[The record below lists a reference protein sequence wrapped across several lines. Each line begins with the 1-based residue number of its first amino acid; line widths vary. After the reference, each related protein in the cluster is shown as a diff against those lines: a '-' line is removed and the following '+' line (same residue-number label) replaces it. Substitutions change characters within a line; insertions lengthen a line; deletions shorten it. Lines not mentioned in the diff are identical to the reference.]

1 MTVIAAVRF
10 DAVCAMAAHAAAR
23 GQWRQSAESSFDD
36 GAGRLIRH
44 AAGRPGLPDEPAA
57 SFAASARPARAC
69 FANAGAAATAAAPTR
84 AIALP
89 VAHQKM
95 EGISIMRNEKS
106 TVFSTLA
113 LGAGLL
119 ICAELAGCGG
129 DDPKP
134 AVQASEFPSCRD
146 TPRVAAVDGYPLYR
160 VSSASLDKC
169 MVAAYYDAGYA
180 IVADGDV
187 DVWGPTD
194 AMPVFQFDSGV
205 AAMEPSG
212 AGSDISTVPVPTSTP
227 VATKDEQPAG
237 FVMAKSPGDDA
248 PVECQLQN
256 GGTDGAAIDNCLR
269 VVREHQSRQRQ
280 GGSTTRSAG
289 IRAAASDD
297 PTTFVGDTR
306 PDPAAWTLLG
316 KSTQAVKLESYSD
329 NWWQADQKTGSATL
343 QFSLYRLNS
352 NTQNDF
358 YLVKAMWETTP
369 VARVNKTHPTSKDA
383 CVKGDYCGY
392 YNNLHEMGFSLSVV
406 RNGVVVAGDI
416 ESYMPHSVG
425 RNKTVAQ
432 KMGGELSFGEKSVGV
447 KVSGEVSTTYN
458 YPALDLL
465 PSASN
470 GTVQFKTSHATGAN
484 DIWNADPTTV
494 GSAGTVAWALFRV
507 PEGDPAVE
515 ESVRINVSKFEGSFG
530 LRSDNDLIS
539 HLYLYSYKLAKP
551 YTISYS
557 PPVFGVKVVNDDGT
571 TRPVPVG
578 RNNAIRLKAGE
589 STELAISAGDF
600 STPIRVAW
608 QVTNLPDWVVTSV
621 DKGSMNSGDAR
632 VVVTV
637 RPNTAPGTLGYVMLN
652 TSPRAA
658 TASMRNQDIAVP
670 IQVVQ

>member
-1 MTVIAAVRF
+1 
-10 DAVCAMAAHAAAR
+10 
-23 GQWRQSAESSFDD
+23 
-36 GAGRLIRH
+36 
-44 AAGRPGLPDEPAA
+44 
-57 SFAASARPARAC
+57 
-69 FANAGAAATAAAPTR
+69 
-84 AIALP
+84 
-89 VAHQKM
+89 
-95 EGISIMRNEKS
+95 MRNEKS
-106 TVFSTLA
+106 TVFSTLV

-134 AVQASEFPSCRD
+134 GAQASEFPSCRD
-146 TPRVAAVDGYPLYR
+146 TARVPAVDGYPLYR

-169 MVAAYYDAGYA
+169 AVAAHYDAGYA

-187 DVWGPTD
+187 DVWGPAD
-194 AMPVFQFDSGV
+194 DMPVFQFDSGV

-212 AGSDISTVPVPTSTP
+212 AGSDISTVPVPASTP

-237 FVMAKSPGDDA
+237 FVLAKSPGGDA

-256 GGTDGAAIDNCLR
+256 GGTDGTAIDNCLR
-269 VVREHQSRQRQ
+269 VVREHQSRHRQ
-280 GGSTTRSAG
+280 TGSTTRSAA
-289 IRAAASDD
+289 IRAEAAAADS
-297 PTTFVGDTR
+297 PTNFAGNAH

-316 KSTQAVKLESYSD
+316 KSTQAVALESYSD
-329 NWWQADQKTGSATL
+329 NWWQADQKTGTAKL

-369 VARVNKTHPTSKDA
+369 EPRINKTHPTSKDA

-406 RNGVVVAGDI
+406 RNGVTVAGDV
-416 ESYMPHSVG
+416 ESYMPQSVG

-432 KMGGELSFGEKSVGV
+432 KIGGELSFGEKSVSA
-447 KVSGEVSTTYN
+447 KVSGEISTSYS
-458 YPALDLL
+458 YSALDLL
-465 PSASN
+465 PSSSN
-470 GTVQFKTSHATGAN
+470 GTVQFKASHATGAN
-484 DIWNADPTTV
+484 DIWSADPTTV
-494 GSAGTVAWALFRV
+494 GTAGTVAWVLFRV
-507 PEGDPAVE
+507 PEGDPAAE
-515 ESVRINVSKFEGSFG
+515 ESVQINVSKFEGSFG
-530 LRSDNDLIS
+530 LRSDNDLVS
-539 HLYLYSYKLAKP
+539 HLYLYNYKLAKP

-557 PPVFGVKVVNDDGT
+557 PPVFGVKVVNDDGS
-571 TRPVPVG
+571 TRAVPAG

-600 STPIRVAW
+600 STPIRLAW
-608 QVTNLPDWVVTSV
+608 QVTNLPDWLVASV
-621 DKGSMNSGDAR
+621 DKGSVNSGNGR

-658 TASMRNQDIAVP
+658 AASMRNQDIAVP